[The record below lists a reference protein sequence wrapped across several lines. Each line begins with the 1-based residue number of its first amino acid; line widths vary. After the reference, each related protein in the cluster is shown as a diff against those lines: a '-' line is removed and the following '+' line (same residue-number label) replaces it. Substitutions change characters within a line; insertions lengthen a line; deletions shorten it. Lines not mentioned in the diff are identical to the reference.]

1 MFTGITEDIGS
12 IAAIRRAGGK
22 WGFSINTGLD
32 SRGIREGDSIC
43 VDGVCLTATRVDAGS
58 FSADA
63 SLETLRIST
72 LAEKKVGDRVNLE
85 RAMSADGRFGGHMV
99 MGHVDGVGTIIDLGR
114 AGESLRLKVD
124 APGEISNYIIR
135 KGSVALDGI
144 SLTVNEQQDNI
155 FTVNIIPFTVSHT
168 TLGEKRQRDKVNIET
183 DLIGKYVERFLR
195 KTGRRG
201 MDLNFLYEHGYMK
214 GE

>member
-12 IAAIRRAGGK
+12 IEAVRRTGGK
-22 WGFSINTGLD
+22 WELSVTTRLD
-32 SRGIREGDSIC
+32 PRGIREGDSIC
-43 VDGVCLTATRVDAGS
+43 VDGVCLTATRVGTGS
-58 FSADA
+58 FTADA
-63 SLETLRIST
+63 SLETLRVST
-72 LAEKKVGDRVNLE
+72 LAEKKIGDRVNLE
-85 RAMSADGRFGGHMV
+85 RAMRAEGRFGGHIV
-99 MGHVDGVGTIIDLGR
+99 TGHVDGTGTIIDLGN
-114 AGESLRLKVD
+114 AGDSLRLKIEVSR
-124 APGEISNYIIR
+124 EISNYIIR

-144 SLTVNEQQDNI
+144 SLTVNEQQDTI

-195 KTGRRG
+195 KTERKEV
-201 MDLNFLYEHGYMK
+201 DLNFLYEHGYIK